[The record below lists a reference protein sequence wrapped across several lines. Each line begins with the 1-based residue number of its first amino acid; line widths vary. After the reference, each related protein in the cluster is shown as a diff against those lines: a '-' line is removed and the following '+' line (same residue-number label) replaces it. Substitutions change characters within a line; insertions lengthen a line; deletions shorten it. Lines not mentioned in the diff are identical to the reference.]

1 MAARNERSFAYHI
14 QTFEN
19 ASLMDGQLMEFPR
32 GRGLKGQNFR
42 KKEGVHV
49 K

>member
-19 ASLMDGQLMEFPR
+19 TSLMDGQWNFQG
-32 GRGLKGQNFR
+32 GRGLKG
-42 KKEGVHV
+42 
-49 K
+49 

>member
-19 ASLMDGQLMEFPR
+19 TSLMDGRWNFR
-32 GRGLKGQNFR
+32 GGRGLKGQNFQ
-42 KKEGVHV
+42 KKEGVHL